1 MWPCPVRAAASF
13 PRARDQSIAAFPRP
27 VGYLAGCWLRAWSY
41 GPGEAGGKAAC
52 VCLPTGTEK
61 KFDVTLN
68 SLKETKKPCSMAV
81 FAFVLLRDDRFP
93 WGFGVADGS
102 NHVGS
107 LNRLGE
113 MLCFLSSFL

>member
-1 MWPCPVRAAASF
+1 
-13 PRARDQSIAAFPRP
+13 
-27 VGYLAGCWLRAWSY
+27 
-41 GPGEAGGKAAC
+41 

-113 MLCFLSSFL
+113 MLCFFIKFSVTVTKHLMLFHRNSGLS